1 MTAEAEQ
8 PQDDADDAAKE
19 VEIDMEMVPSLPGGR
34 SVYPAEQDGRFVW
47 LVAEG
52 AMTQKCFDEMRG
64 YLRFIASEGLW
75 TQHWGGEP
83 DPGPDEPS
91 DSPT

>member
-1 MTAEAEQ
+1 MAAEAEE
-8 PQDDADDAAKE
+8 PQEADSAAKE

-52 AMTQKCFDEMRG
+52 AMTQACFDEMRE
-64 YLRFIASEGLW
+64 YLRFLASEGLW
-75 TQHWGGEP
+75 TQHWGGKP
-83 DPGPDEPS
+83 CPGPNETPDEP
-91 DSPT
+91 T